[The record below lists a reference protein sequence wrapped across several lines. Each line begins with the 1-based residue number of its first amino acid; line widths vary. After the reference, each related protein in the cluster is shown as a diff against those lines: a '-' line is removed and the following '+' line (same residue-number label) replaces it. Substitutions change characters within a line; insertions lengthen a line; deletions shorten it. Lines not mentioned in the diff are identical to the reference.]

1 MGRVVEKQRMVKC
14 SIGQSERKM
23 ERKVVMLMKCR
34 YIRKQ
39 ARQIQMA
46 IFEDESKH
54 KRIDCR
60 SHEGPIS

>member
-14 SIGQSERKM
+14 SIGQSERRK

-39 ARQIQMA
+39 ADELKYTV
-46 IFEDESKH
+46 IFCTTTVSAYNGQ
-54 KRIDCR
+54 RCA
-60 SHEGPIS
+60 